1 MAATVGSSAAPLPSH
16 AEALMTDTSGSRAL
30 AFAVLLGV
38 VSALAPAASQAQ
50 THFEGAI
57 GPGSTYEID
66 VPAGWNRSLVIY
78 AHGLVQADAPILT
91 PSLQPRYAELRAAM
105 LANGYAVAASSY
117 SSNGWAL
124 ADAVRRTHQLS
135 GLFTSKVEAPRRTY
149 LMGASLGALVA
160 VKLAEAHPGQYDG
173 ALAMCGPLGG
183 ALPELEYV
191 GDARVIFD
199 HYFPGVLPGT
209 PFEVPPGTAFLSPLD
224 PGGPSSLY
232 LSVVAALAADTSATI
247 RWASAANLP
256 FDNMAELATSALYI
270 IGFSLRNTNDFIDR
284 VNGKMPYDN
293 SDVKY
298 VVDATADPAL
308 NTFLSAVLNAKVS
321 RFDADRA
328 AINYYDR
335 NYTPSGQ
342 IGIPVL
348 TLHTTR
354 DPAIPFAHEAMFG
367 AAVAAAGR
375 STLLAQQP
383 IDRWGHC
390 TFTDAEVLTAFG
402 GLVQWVETGVKP

>member
-1 MAATVGSSAAPLPSH
+1 
-16 AEALMTDTSGSRAL
+16 MTDTPKSRAL
-30 AFAVLLGV
+30 AFAVLVGV
-38 VSALAPAASQAQ
+38 AVALAPGASQAQ
-50 THFEGAI
+50 THFEGTS

-66 VPAGWNRSLVIY
+66 VPAAWNGGLVIY

-105 LANGYAVAASSY
+105 LAGGYALAASSY

-135 GLFTSKVEAPRRTY
+135 GIFTSKVSAPRRTY

-160 VKLAEAHPGQYDG
+160 VKLAEALPGQYDG

-191 GDARVIFD
+191 ADARVIFD

-209 PFEVPPGTAFLSPLD
+209 PFEVPPGTAFLSPLE
-224 PGGPSSLY
+224 PGGPSPLY
-232 LSVVAALAADTSATI
+232 LSVVAALAANPSATI

-256 FDNMAELATSALYI
+256 FNNMAELAGSALYI
-270 IGFSLRNTNDFIDR
+270 IGFSLRSTNDFIDR

-298 VVDATADPAL
+298 VVDATADPVL
-308 NTFLSAVLNAKVS
+308 NAFLSAVLNANVS

-335 NYTPSGQ
+335 NYTPSGR

-354 DPAIPFAHEAMFG
+354 DPAIPIAHEAMFG
-367 AAVAAAGR
+367 AAVAAADR

-383 IDRWGHC
+383 FDRWGHC
-390 TFTDAEVLTAFG
+390 TFTDAEVLTAFS
-402 GLVQWVETGVKP
+402 GLVQWVEAGVKP